1 MPALR
6 AVADAEDDA
15 VGPPRSALGVSERA
29 PPPSGS
35 VASLMVGA
43 KSSLR
48 GRTRRASV
56 LLAICPASVALG
68 VGAAHTAAAGATGP
82 TRPAPALTRVI
93 SPNWSGYL
101 VTGRAGAR
109 VSFSSATGTWKEP
122 SVTCAR
128 GDLGDLS
135 TVVVGLGGYGADA
148 QSSEDVGTDA
158 NCDAAGKP
166 TYYAWFELVP
176 YIAYNVPTN
185 DKVLVGDTMT
195 GTVNILSTTLVQLE
209 IQDQTRNWTFSRNI
223 TFSSQDTSTAEWISE
238 APASCL
244 RFVCGEANLANFGTV
259 TMRNISAIGNGATG
273 ALNNPNWTTI
283 PIQLVPA
290 KMSIPSLE
298 PEQTQAPPEAKAS
311 SPAGATPGPPSPD
324 GSSFGITWVP
334 VASPGV

>member
-1 MPALR
+1 LTR
-6 AVADAEDDA
+6 AVAVAA
-15 VGPPRSALGVSERA
+15 VAL
-29 PPPSGS
+29 
-35 VASLMVGA
+35 
-43 KSSLR
+43 
-48 GRTRRASV
+48 ASV
-56 LLAICPASVALG
+56 GLA
-68 VGAAHTAAAGATGP
+68 VGAAQAARSSASDT
-82 TRPAPALTRVI
+82 TTPAMAV
-93 SPNWSGYL
+93 SPNWSGYV
-101 VTGRAGAR
+101 VTGSATSP
-109 VSFSSATGTWKEP
+109 VTYSSVTGTWTVP
-122 SVTCAR
+122 NATCNTPAAA
-128 GDLGDLS
+128 GGFS
-135 TVVVGLGGYGADA
+135 TVWVGLGGYTTKN
-148 QSSEDVGTDA
+148 QEEVGTDS
-158 NCDAAGKP
+158 NCSTKNKP

-176 YIAYNVPTN
+176 YIAYNVPAN

-209 IQDQTRNWTFSRNI
+209 IRDQTRNWDFSRNI

-259 TMRNISAIGNGATG
+259 TMTNISAVGNGATG

-298 PEQTQAPPEAKAS
+298 PEQTQAPPKAKAA